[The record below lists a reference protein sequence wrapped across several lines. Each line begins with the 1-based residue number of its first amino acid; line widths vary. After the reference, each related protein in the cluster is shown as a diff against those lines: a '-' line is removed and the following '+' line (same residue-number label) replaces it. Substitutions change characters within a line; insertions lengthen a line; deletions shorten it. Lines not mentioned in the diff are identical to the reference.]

1 MIKNGYI
8 IIEEWNK
15 KMNKGRIEAFTD
27 AIVAIAATI
36 MVLELHVPKEANIR
50 GLIEEWPVFLAYII
64 SFSLIYIVWFN
75 HHNLFY
81 KAKFI
86 SPRTYLYNGIW
97 LFFLTLVPFTTNWVG
112 SEPNKLLPEFLY
124 VLNILLWTIMF
135 QVMDNSI
142 VKDNPGVAK
151 DETNNF
157 KYRSILYGGYLLA
170 FAVAFIQPIL
180 CLFMILIFTV
190 VMAIG
195 FFKRPARS
203 K

>member
-1 MIKNGYI
+1 M
-8 IIEEWNK
+8 EWVK
-15 KMNKGRIEAFTD
+15 RMNKGRVEAFTD

-36 MVLELHVPKEANIR
+36 MVLELHVPKGANLK
-50 GLIEEWPVFLAYII
+50 GLFEEWPVFLAYVI

-75 HHNLFY
+75 HHNLFI
-81 KAKFI
+81 KAKNI

-112 SEPNKLLPEFLY
+112 SKPNDLLPECLY
-124 VLNILLWTIMF
+124 LLNILLWTIMY

-157 KYRSILYGGYLLA
+157 RYRFILYGGYVFA
-170 FAVAFIQPIL
+170 FGVAFVKPIL
-180 CLFMILIFTV
+180 GMFIMVIFTIIL
-190 VMAIG
+190 AIR
-195 FFKRPARS
+195 FFK
-203 K
+203 